1 MSTYIG
7 CRAESRA
14 SIRDVYG
21 YYGQATKLR
30 EMSCIV
36 KCKSDATR
44 PTGTTEYVVR
54 ASRIRGSVGGWGAR
68 GARGSQ
74 ASVLNANLHAAAR
87 VSRRRWEEDHMCV

>member
-30 EMSCIV
+30 EMSCTV
-36 KCKSDATR
+36 QC
-44 PTGTTEYVVR
+44 E
-54 ASRIRGSVGGWGAR
+54 
-68 GARGSQ
+68 
-74 ASVLNANLHAAAR
+74 
-87 VSRRRWEEDHMCV
+87 